1 MNEGTPGRLHGLRI
15 AITREQPG
23 ELAGLLQ
30 AEGATVVHSPLIR
43 VVAAD
48 HSELLRLLASHEY
61 DWVVFTSSNA
71 LRFVVV
77 ESGLGHT
84 LVPGGKTG
92 KSPNVACVGESTAEE
107 ARGLGLHVH
116 LVPRRQHL
124 KGLLETFAA
133 LPGRGRVLYPRSE
146 IAPPTLRE
154 GLQAL
159 GFTVDDPVVYRTL
172 ADKAGMQAFAAQLR
186 RGLDAVA
193 FASTSAV
200 HNAVTAVGDA
210 LSQLRLYSIGPSTSA
225 ALRDAGL
232 EVAGEAAEHSAAGLA
247 QVIIE
252 KESPRD

>member
-71 LRFVVV
+71 LRFVVG
-77 ESGLGHT
+77 ELNRGHGRM
-84 LVPGGKTG
+84 PG
-92 KSPNVACVGESTAEE
+92 VACVGQSTAEE
-107 ARGLGLHVH
+107 ARGLGLNVQ
-116 LVPRRQHL
+116 LVPKRQHL
-124 KGLLETFAA
+124 KGLLEAFAA

-146 IAPPTLRE
+146 IAPPTLKE

-172 ADKAGMQAFAAQLR
+172 ADKEGMFAFAAQLK

-193 FASTSAV
+193 FASASAV
-200 HNAVTAVGDA
+200 HNAVTAVGDT
-210 LSQLRLYSIGPSTSA
+210 LKQLRLYSIGPSTSA

-232 EVAGEAAEHSAAGLA
+232 EVAGEAAEHGAAGLA

-252 KESPRD
+252 KEIARD

>member
-43 VVAAD
+43 IVAAD
-48 HSELLRLLASHEY
+48 NSELLRLLASHEY

-92 KSPNVACVGESTAEE
+92 RSPNVACVGESTAEE
-107 ARGLGLHVH
+107 ARGLGLRVH
-116 LVPRRQHL
+116 LVPKRQHL
-124 KGLLETFAA
+124 KGLLEAFAA
-133 LPGRGRVLYPRSE
+133 LTGSGRVLYPRSE
-146 IAPPTLRE
+146 IAPPTLKE

-159 GFTVDDPVVYRTL
+159 GFAVDDPVVYRTL
-172 ADKAGMQAFAAQLR
+172 PDRQGMTAFAAQLK

-193 FASTSAV
+193 FASPSAV
-200 HNAVTAVGDA
+200 RNAVTAVDGA
-210 LSQLRLYSIGPSTSA
+210 LKPLRLYSIGPSTSA
-225 ALRDAGL
+225 ALREAGL
-232 EVAGEAAEHSAAGLA
+232 EVAAEAAEHSAAGLA
-247 QVIIE
+247 QAIIE
-252 KESPRD
+252 KECRSD